1 MSGVNGFIFVQRR
14 ADPQRW
20 SMSSI
25 QSNTIDTTAES
36 VREEASNGKKSND
49 AETKHRDGVI
59 VDEVGR
65 VLTSERMWH
74 I

>member
-1 MSGVNGFIFVQRR
+1 
-14 ADPQRW
+14 
-20 SMSSI
+20 MSSI